1 MKQSDVT
8 KMLKQ
13 YGHERGTMHVLMRLA
28 EEQGDMQNTITEMA
42 EVMHRM
48 SHVLEMHNTVMDNMK
63 DRIDKDADIR
73 STLAIARGDGDA

>member
-13 YGHERGTMHVLMRLA
+13 YGHERGSMHVLMRLA
-28 EEQGDMQNTITEMA
+28 EEQNDMQRTMTEIA
-42 EVMHRM
+42 EVVHRM
-48 SHVLEMHNTVMDNMK
+48 STILEMHNTVMDNMK